1 MINTILMFLKS
12 QPKFKTTV
20 ESLTGQPIEHVAN
33 CFAGFIQQIGQG
45 PGVQRTAEQK
55 NATFQRLYN
64 GGRSMGFA
72 DWEAELCAAILSGF
86 QPMDVCIS
94 FRQRRNWNDA
104 TVERINKLAE
114 AVMPRFLEAGKKCG
128 LIPPEAFPE
137 NTIPQ
142 TEINTAGGVAPWNQ
156 NMPTNGATAVSE

>member
-12 QPKFKTTV
+12 QPKFKMTV

-33 CFAGFIQQIGQG
+33 CFAGFVQQIGQG
-45 PGVQRTAEQK
+45 PGIKQTAEQK
-55 NATFQRLYN
+55 NAVFQRLYN
-64 GGRSMGFA
+64 GGRSMGFS
-72 DWEAELCAAILSGF
+72 DWESELCAAILAGF
-86 QPMDVCIS
+86 QPIDVCNS
-94 FRQRRNWNDA
+94 FRIRRNWPD
-104 TVERINKLAE
+104 TTIDRINQQAE
-114 AVMPRFLEAGKKCG
+114 LVMPRFLEAGKKCG